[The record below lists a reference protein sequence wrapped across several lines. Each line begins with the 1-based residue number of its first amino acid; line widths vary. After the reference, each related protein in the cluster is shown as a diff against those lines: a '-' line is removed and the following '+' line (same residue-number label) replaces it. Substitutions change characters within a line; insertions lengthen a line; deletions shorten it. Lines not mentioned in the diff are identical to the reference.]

1 LKRGEEFLKRGERAG
16 KLRGGESFERKK
28 MAVKGGKQ
36 RGRGER

>member
-1 LKRGEEFLKRGERAG
+1 LKRGERAE
-16 KLRGGESFERKK
+16 KLKEGESFERKK